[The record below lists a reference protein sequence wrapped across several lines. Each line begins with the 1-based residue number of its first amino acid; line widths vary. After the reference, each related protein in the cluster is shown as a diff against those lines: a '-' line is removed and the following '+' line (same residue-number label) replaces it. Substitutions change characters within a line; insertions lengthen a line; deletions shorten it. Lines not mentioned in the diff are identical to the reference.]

1 MKEDL
6 LEDEREDDEDGYSS
20 DEDFVAEDDPE
31 DKSIRKLRLAEFQK
45 NIQAK
50 DEKMI
55 TSYLQNRRGELSEL
69 DMTLTAKDM
78 TALKTMATPAS
89 AL

>member
-31 DKSIRKLRLAEFQK
+31 DKSIRKLRLAEF
-45 NIQAK
+45 
-50 DEKMI
+50 
-55 TSYLQNRRGELSEL
+55 
-69 DMTLTAKDM
+69 
-78 TALKTMATPAS
+78 
-89 AL
+89 

>member
-6 LEDEREDDEDGYSS
+6 LEDEREDDDDDGYSS

-55 TSYLQNRRGELSEL
+55 TSYL
-69 DMTLTAKDM
+69 
-78 TALKTMATPAS
+78 
-89 AL
+89 

>member
-1 MKEDL
+1 MAKPLTRDDRSAILKTLAEEMKEDL
-6 LEDEREDDEDGYSS
+6 LEDEREDEEDGYSS

-31 DKSIRKLRLAEFQK
+31 EKSIRKLRLAEFRK

-55 TSYLQNRRGELSEL
+55 TSYL
-69 DMTLTAKDM
+69 
-78 TALKTMATPAS
+78 
-89 AL
+89 